1 MKVISV
7 CGIGILLVLAGCKT
21 AEKSQI
27 VTAFQNAGGGEVAQA
42 TPQGISSFLAQ
53 HEDLRKQLT
62 PLCNA
67 QRAKAPADWTNSDK
81 GSDEGKICTA
91 NAQANFFGKPQLK
104 SDGVKF

>member
-1 MKVISV
+1 MKVILV

-21 AEKSQI
+21 VEKSQI
-27 VTAFQNAGGGEVAQA
+27 VTAFQNAGGGDVSQA
-42 TPQGISSFLAQ
+42 APGGIASFLAQ

-67 QRAKAPADWTNSDK
+67 QRTKAPADWSA
-81 GSDEGKICTA
+81 SDEGKICTA
-91 NAQANFFGKPQLK
+91 TAQANFFGKPQLK

>member
-27 VTAFQNAGGGEVAQA
+27 VTTFQNGGGGDVSQA
-42 TPQGISSFLAQ
+42 APEGLSSFLAK

-67 QRAKAPADWTNSDK
+67 QKAKAPADWST
-81 GSDEGKICTA
+81 SDEGRVCTA
-91 NAQANFFGKPQLK
+91 NERANFFGKPQLK

>member
-7 CGIGILLVLAGCKT
+7 CGISIVLMLAGCKM
-21 AEKSQI
+21 AEKNQI
-27 VTAFQNAGGGEVAQA
+27 VTAFQNAGGGDVSQTAQG
-42 TPQGISSFLAQ
+42 GITSFLAQ

-67 QRAKAPADWTNSDK
+67 QRAKDSADWST
-81 GSDEGKICTA
+81 SDEGKICTA

>member
-7 CGIGILLVLAGCKT
+7 CGIGIMLVLAGCKT

-27 VTAFQNAGGGEVAQA
+27 VTAFQNAGGGEIAQT
-42 TPQGISSFLAQ
+42 TPESITSFLAQ

-62 PLCNA
+62 PLCNER
-67 QRAKAPADWTNSDK
+67 RAKAPANWSS
-81 GSDEGKICTA
+81 SDEGKVCTA

>member
-7 CGIGILLVLAGCKT
+7 CGISIVLMLAGCKT

-53 HEDLRKQLT
+53 HEDLRTQLT
-62 PLCNA
+62 PLCNT
-67 QRAKAPADWTNSDK
+67 QKAKAPADWSN
-81 GSDEGKICTA
+81 SDEGRICTA
-91 NAQANFFGKPQLK
+91 NERANFFGKPQLK

>member
-1 MKVISV
+1 MKWIAACS
-7 CGIGILLVLAGCKT
+7 IGVVLMLAGCKT

-27 VTAFQNAGGGEVAQA
+27 VTAFQNAGGGDVAQA

-53 HEDLRKQLT
+53 HEDIRKQLT

-67 QRAKAPADWTNSDK
+67 QKAKAPADWST
-81 GSDEGKICTA
+81 SDEGRICTA
-91 NAQANFFGKPQLK
+91 NERANFFGKPQLK

>member
-7 CGIGILLVLAGCKT
+7 CGIGILLLLAGCKT
-21 AEKSQI
+21 AEKSSI

-42 TPQGISSFLAQ
+42 TPESITSFLAQ

-62 PLCNA
+62 PLCNE
-67 QRAKAPADWTNSDK
+67 QRAKGPANWSA
-81 GSDEGKICTA
+81 SDEGKVCTA

>member
-1 MKVISV
+1 MKWILA
-7 CGIGILLVLAGCKT
+7 CGIGVFPVLAGCKT
-21 AEKSQI
+21 AEKSADCDGI
-27 VTAFQNAGGGEVAQA
+27 SECRRRRCLSGDARS
-42 TPQGISSFLAQ
+42 ISSFLAQ

-67 QRAKAPADWTNSDK
+67 QRAKAPADWST
-81 GSDEGKICTA
+81 SDEGKICTA

>member
-7 CGIGILLVLAGCKT
+7 CGISILLLLAGCKT

-27 VTAFQNAGGGEVAQA
+27 VTAYQNAGGGDVSQTA
-42 TPQGISSFLAQ
+42 TEGITSFLTQ

-67 QRAKAPADWTNSDK
+67 QRAKAPADWSS
-81 GSDEGKICTA
+81 SDEGKICTA

>member
-7 CGIGILLVLAGCKT
+7 CGIGIFLMLAGCKT
-21 AEKSQI
+21 VEKSQI
-27 VTAFQNAGGGEVAQA
+27 MTAFQNAGGGDVSQA
-42 TPQGISSFLAQ
+42 TPAGITSFLAQ

-62 PLCNA
+62 PLCNE
-67 QRAKAPADWTNSDK
+67 QKAKALANWST
-81 GSDEGKICTA
+81 SDEGKICTA

>member
-1 MKVISV
+1 MKWISV
-7 CGIGILLVLAGCKT
+7 CGIGVVLMLAGCKT

-27 VTAFQNAGGGEVAQA
+27 LTAFQNAGGGDVAQA

-67 QRAKAPADWTNSDK
+67 QKAKAPADWST
-81 GSDEGKICTA
+81 SDEGRICSA
-91 NAQANFFGKPQLK
+91 NERANFFGKPQLK

>member
-1 MKVISV
+1 MKWISV

-27 VTAFQNAGGGEVAQA
+27 VTTFQNAGGGDVSQ
-42 TPQGISSFLAQ
+42 TVQGGITSFLAQ

-67 QRAKAPADWTNSDK
+67 RRAKALADWST
-81 GSDEGKICTA
+81 SDEGKICTA
-91 NAQANFFGKPQLK
+91 NTQANFFGKPQLK

>member
-7 CGIGILLVLAGCKT
+7 CGIGIFLMLAGCKT

-27 VTAFQNAGGGEVAQA
+27 LTAFQNAGGGDVAQA

-53 HEDLRKQLT
+53 HEDLSKQLP

-67 QRAKAPADWTNSDK
+67 QKAKAPADWST
-81 GSDEGKICTA
+81 SDEGRICTA
-91 NAQANFFGKPQLK
+91 NERANFFGKPQLK

>member
-1 MKVISV
+1 MKWISV
-7 CGIGILLVLAGCKT
+7 CGIGIFLMLAGCKT

-27 VTAFQNAGGGEVAQA
+27 VTAFQNAGGGDVAQA

-62 PLCNA
+62 PLCDEH
-67 QRAKAPADWTNSDK
+67 RAKAPANRST
-81 GSDEGKICTA
+81 SDEGKICTA
-91 NAQANFFGKPQLK
+91 NTQANFFGKPQLK

>member
-1 MKVISV
+1 MKWISV
-7 CGIGILLVLAGCKT
+7 FGIGVVLMLAGCKT

-27 VTAFQNAGGGEVAQA
+27 LTAFQNAGGGDVAQA

-67 QRAKAPADWTNSDK
+67 KKAKAPADWST
-81 GSDEGKICTA
+81 SDEGRICTA
-91 NAQANFFGKPQLK
+91 NERANFFGKPQLK

>member
-1 MKVISV
+1 MKWISV
-7 CGIGILLVLAGCKT
+7 CGIGVVLMLAGCKT

-27 VTAFQNAGGGEVAQA
+27 LTAFQNAGGGDVAQA

-67 QRAKAPADWTNSDK
+67 QKAEAPAEWST
-81 GSDEGKICTA
+81 SDEGRICTA
-91 NAQANFFGKPQLK
+91 NERANFLGKPQLK

>member
-27 VTAFQNAGGGEVAQA
+27 VTAFQNAGGGEIAQA
-42 TPQGISSFLAQ
+42 TPKGISSFLAQ

-62 PLCNA
+62 PLCDA
-67 QRAKAPADWTNSDK
+67 QRTKAPADWSN
-81 GSDEGKICTA
+81 SDEGKICTA
-91 NAQANFFGKPQLK
+91 NVQANFFSKTQLK

>member
-7 CGIGILLVLAGCKT
+7 CGIGVVLMLAGCKT

-27 VTAFQNAGGGEVAQA
+27 LTAFQNAGGGDVAQA

-62 PLCNA
+62 PLCSA
-67 QRAKAPADWTNSDK
+67 QKAKAPADWST
-81 GSDEGKICTA
+81 SDEGRICTA
-91 NAQANFFGKPQLK
+91 NERANFFGKPQLK

>member
-1 MKVISV
+1 MKWISV
-7 CGIGILLVLAGCKT
+7 CGIGVVLMLAGCKT

-27 VTAFQNAGGGEVAQA
+27 VAAFQNAGGGDVAQA

-53 HEDLRKQLT
+53 HEDFRKQLT

-67 QRAKAPADWTNSDK
+67 QKAKAPADWST
-81 GSDEGKICTA
+81 SDEGRICSA
-91 NAQANFFGKPQLK
+91 NERANFFGKPQLK

>member
-1 MKVISV
+1 MKWISV
-7 CGIGILLVLAGCKT
+7 CGIGVVLMLAGCKT

-27 VTAFQNAGGGEVAQA
+27 LTAFQNAGGGDVAQA

-62 PLCNA
+62 PLCDA
-67 QRAKAPADWTNSDK
+67 LKAKAPADWANSDK
-81 GSDEGKICTA
+81 GSDEGRICTA
-91 NAQANFFGKPQLK
+91 NERANFFGKPQLK

>member
-7 CGIGILLVLAGCKT
+7 CGIGIMLVLAGCKT

-27 VTAFQNAGGGEVAQA
+27 VADFQNAGGGEVSQA
-42 TPQGISSFLAQ
+42 APGGITSFLAQ

-67 QRAKAPADWTNSDK
+67 QRAKASADWST
-81 GSDEGKICTA
+81 SDEGKICAA
-91 NAQANFFGKPQLK
+91 NVQANFFGKPQLK

>member
-27 VTAFQNAGGGEVAQA
+27 VTTFQNAGGGDVSQA
-42 TPQGISSFLAQ
+42 APDGLSSFLTK

-67 QRAKAPADWTNSDK
+67 QKAKAPADWST
-81 GSDEGKICTA
+81 SDEGRICTA
-91 NAQANFFGKPQLK
+91 NEKANFYGKPQLK

>member
-1 MKVISV
+1 MKWISV
-7 CGIGILLVLAGCKT
+7 CGIGVVLMLAGCKT

-27 VTAFQNAGGGEVAQA
+27 LTAFQNAGGGDVAQA

-67 QRAKAPADWTNSDK
+67 QKAKAPADWSTSVSYTHLDVYK
-81 GSDEGKICTA
+81 RQRIFAAALPGSK
-91 NAQANFFGKPQLK
+91 AQ
-104 SDGVKF
+104 

>member
-7 CGIGILLVLAGCKT
+7 CGIGIFLMLAGCKT
-21 AEKSQI
+21 VEKSQI
-27 VTAFQNAGGGEVAQA
+27 VTAFQNAGGGDVSQA
-42 TPQGISSFLAQ
+42 TPAGITSFLAQ

-62 PLCNA
+62 PLCNE
-67 QRAKAPADWTNSDK
+67 QKAKALANWST
-81 GSDEGKICTA
+81 SDEGKICTA